1 MVNPFTFFET
11 FLDQQQSAFLILE
24 KLKDSYSFYHYNQ
37 GFKAYFEPENHLNF
51 RSFLNQ
57 HCYKTNK
64 IDEVLNNLEIE
75 LDDFELYLLLNH
87 TPKAFLL
94 QNKYFQVQER
104 DFVSIELSLID
115 EGLETKD
122 INHQFLEL
130 SQTVGKIGSWRIS
143 SDLKKTVWTNSLK
156 RILEV
161 EDNIEPNFEFGLDFF
176 KNPNEKKELRDA
188 LEHTV
193 KTKSPFNIDV
203 RLTTLKSNQ
212 KWVNIRGKAIVDS
225 KGTVTYV
232 MGTLQ
237 DVTKAKE
244 EQIQLQQRNHF
255 ISTVLDNLPIG
266 VAIHEIDTEK
276 PTYLN
281 DAFQNIYGHDKAAIS
296 SFDKFF
302 ELVYPDAEYREKI
315 KSEVVKD
322 IQSGD
327 PNRMAWQNL
336 KATTAK
342 GDTRYITAKNIPLFE
357 QNIMIS
363 TVIDVTDTYLANQET
378 KRMRDRFLYASKA
391 VSDAIWD
398 FDVINDIRYW
408 SKSYQSIFNV
418 NLKQTD
424 VNEAFWQKYIHPDD
438 LESVITSFYKALEDS
453 EQKYWSCYYKFKNGK
468 NSYAD
473 VFDNAVI
480 IRNEHGQAVRVVGAL
495 KDITQQKKQT
505 DHLKLL
511 ETIVENS
518 NEGILISEIDE
529 VDKYSGKISYANTG
543 FTKITGYEKSE
554 IIGHRTSKLRGEN
567 TNPETIKFINENLK
581 ALNSF
586 EVEILNYDKYNREFW
601 VNLAIKPI
609 SNSQGKYTHWVC
621 MQKDITEKKIQEI
634 EHLLIKETNE
644 VLHSKLN
651 LKESFKH
658 IFTISQK
665 HLEYDIA
672 ELWLLDPQTQ
682 KLKLSYSTG
691 NHPFNPDETK
701 IKVTDK
707 NFKNLYISKVW
718 DSNNNILQIDRV
730 SETTLFL
737 GSRNQKKITSFIV
750 SIINN
755 QEKVGVLIFGYRKFR
770 NRDTYIKK
778 IINNYR
784 TFLGSEIK
792 QKQAEDDLN
801 QIVDFA
807 PDFICIASPSGYIKR
822 VNPFGEE
829 LLGFTHGELYKQPF
843 LNFIH
848 PKDHSKFFSLLT
860 NVVHPKTSYSF
871 SCRVLTAQNSY
882 KTISWSFSKS
892 ASTNYYYAVGKDI
905 SIEVENRKEIK
916 RQVKFQDLLINI
928 SSKYIN
934 TSQHNETEIIKNS
947 LEEVGQFVNAD
958 RAYIFDYNLKNNTA
972 SNTFEWCNTNVSSE
986 IENLQNIPIDAVPFW
1001 IEMHQQGKPLYV
1013 PNVYKLPKDGKQGIR
1028 DILEPQGIK
1037 SLITFPLRDET
1048 SLYGFVGF
1056 DAVKDYKSYTNKEVS
1071 LLEIFA
1077 NMLVNIKKRKRYD
1090 SQLKQLNKDLEN
1102 RAKALKLSN
1111 IELEQFAQVVS
1122 HDLQEPLRMITGFLT
1137 QLERKYDDLFDE
1149 KAKQYI
1155 YYAVDGAQRMRD
1167 IILELLEFSKV
1178 DKIELKTETVTIL
1191 DVVNEVKLLQHKL
1204 ITQRKAKIS
1213 YTGIDQLQT
1222 SKFKLR
1228 QVLNNLVENAIKYTE
1243 EGKVPLIEIKAKQLK
1258 NKVRFSVKD
1267 RAIIINKEQQNN
1279 IFNIFVRL
1287 DYAKQYAGTG
1297 IGLAITKKIVNKLG
1311 GQINVKQHKNGNEF
1325 NFTIAQNDHNTE

>member
-1 MVNPFTFFET
+1 MVNPIPFFET
-11 FLDQQQSAFLILE
+11 FLDQQNSAFLILE

-37 GFKAYFEPENHLNF
+37 GFKAYFDPENHLNF

-122 INHQFLEL
+122 IKHQFLEL

-143 SDLKKTVWTNSLK
+143 SDFKKTVWTNSLK

-161 EDNIEPNFEFGLDFF
+161 EDSIEPDFEFGLDFF

-237 DVTKAKE
+237 DVTEAKE

-266 VAIHEIDTEK
+266 VAIHEIDSGK

-281 DAFQNIYGHDKAAIS
+281 DAFQNIYGHDKVAIS

-342 GDTRYITAKNIPLFE
+342 GDTKYISAKNIPLFE

-418 NLKQTD
+418 NLKKTN
-424 VNEAFWQKYIHPDD
+424 VSEAFWRKYIHPDD
-438 LESVITSFYKALEDS
+438 LELVITSFYKALEDS
-453 EQKYWSCYYKFKNGK
+453 QQRYWSCSYKFKNGE

-480 IRNEHGQAVRVVGAL
+480 IRNEFGQATRVVGAL

-505 DHLKLL
+505 D
-511 ETIVENS
+511 
-518 NEGILISEIDE
+518 
-529 VDKYSGKISYANTG
+529 
-543 FTKITGYEKSE
+543 
-554 IIGHRTSKLRGEN
+554 R
-567 TNPETIKFINENLK
+567 
-581 ALNSF
+581 
-586 EVEILNYDKYNREFW
+586 
-601 VNLAIKPI
+601 
-609 SNSQGKYTHWVC
+609 
-621 MQKDITEKKIQEI
+621 
-634 EHLLIKETNE
+634 
-644 VLHSKLN
+644 
-651 LKESFKH
+651 
-658 IFTISQK
+658 
-665 HLEYDIA
+665 
-672 ELWLLDPQTQ
+672 
-682 KLKLSYSTG
+682 
-691 NHPFNPDETK
+691 
-701 IKVTDK
+701 
-707 NFKNLYISKVW
+707 
-718 DSNNNILQIDRV
+718 LQ
-730 SETTLFL
+730 
-737 GSRNQKKITSFIV
+737 
-750 SIINN
+750 
-755 QEKVGVLIFGYRKFR
+755 
-770 NRDTYIKK
+770 
-778 IINNYR
+778 
-784 TFLGSEIK
+784 
-792 QKQAEDDLN
+792 
-801 QIVDFA
+801 
-807 PDFICIASPSGYIKR
+807 
-822 VNPFGEE
+822 
-829 LLGFTHGELYKQPF
+829 
-843 LNFIH
+843 
-848 PKDHSKFFSLLT
+848 
-860 NVVHPKTSYSF
+860 
-871 SCRVLTAQNSY
+871 
-882 KTISWSFSKS
+882 
-892 ASTNYYYAVGKDI
+892 
-905 SIEVENRKEIK
+905 
-916 RQVKFQDLLINI
+916 
-928 SSKYIN
+928 
-934 TSQHNETEIIKNS
+934 
-947 LEEVGQFVNAD
+947 
-958 RAYIFDYNLKNNTA
+958 
-972 SNTFEWCNTNVSSE
+972 
-986 IENLQNIPIDAVPFW
+986 
-1001 IEMHQQGKPLYV
+1001 
-1013 PNVYKLPKDGKQGIR
+1013 
-1028 DILEPQGIK
+1028 
-1037 SLITFPLRDET
+1037 
-1048 SLYGFVGF
+1048 
-1056 DAVKDYKSYTNKEVS
+1056 
-1071 LLEIFA
+1071 
-1077 NMLVNIKKRKRYD
+1077 
-1090 SQLKQLNKDLEN
+1090 QLNKKLNE
-1102 RAKALKLSN
+1102 RAEALVLSN
-1111 IELEQFAQVVS
+1111 KELEQFAHVVS

-1137 QLERKYDDLFDE
+1137 QLDRKYADLFDD

-1155 YYAVDGAQRMRD
+1155 YYAVDGAKRMRH

-1178 DKIELKTETVTIL
+1178 DKTEYEIEK
-1191 DVVNEVKLLQHKL
+1191 VNIKDIIEEVKLLQHKL
-1204 ITQRKAKIS
+1204 ISERNTEIR
-1213 YTGIDQLQT
+1213 YTGLDQVNT
-1222 SKFKLR
+1222 CKIKLR
-1228 QVLNNLVENAIKYTE
+1228 QILNNLIENAIKYTE
-1243 EGKVPLIEIKAKQLK
+1243 EGKKPIIEIKGEKKEKKVSFTLK
-1258 NKVRFSVKD
+1258 DN
-1267 RAIIINKEQQNN
+1267 AIIINKEQAKI

-1287 DYAKQYAGTG
+1287 GYAKQKTGTG

-1311 GQINVKQHKNGNEF
+1311 GHIGVKQHKNGNIF
-1325 NFTIAQNDHNTE
+1325 NFTITEDDTNSK